1 MIQVVHLELRDA
13 VGKLRLTVATA
24 FASLFPNTRFST
36 IPINRLNG
44 GIIWDTFLI
53 RLNKHYRKYVTSNED
68 GNPVKGQVC
77 SVFHEFATDSDSNL
91 EPPSTQLPASDWK
104 TITEFFVPHWVP
116 PGLRPN
122 EAAHRG
128 NEDLKQMFRLF
139 VPLFIWGYN
148 ECKEW
153 LIFMESRLKGDED
166 VATSSP
172 DRSYVFQFGS
182 ALDVRRHFNERTD
195 QTYQSLIE
203 VVSGAVERAIMNAD
217 SSDWDEAV
225 LHNEHSKLLKK
236 FNIIRKCLNILV
248 DDALLDLLLSHDAMM
263 SLYRRRSTK
272 HGDDSV
278 KSQMESLAAIMGK
291 IDDDDVF
298 SAEDETIL
306 GKKLIEVNNC
316 LRDVDHYH
324 GSNLISTEQRIDSF
338 VEYAFL
344 IRGGSEDNSEQR
356 HDYTILQALLEALI
370 LVWRSHHDHDGGYS
384 SSR

>member
-44 GIIWDTFLI
+44 GIIWDTFLV
-53 RLNKHYRKYVTSNED
+53 RLSKHYHKYVTVED
-68 GNPVKGQVC
+68 NKDGIPVECQGY
-77 SVFHEFATDSDSNL
+77 SVFREFATDSVSGL
-91 EPPSTQLPASDWK
+91 ESPSTEIPASDWK
-104 TITEFFVPHWVP
+104 TITNFFKPHWVP

-122 EAAHRG
+122 EVAHRG

-182 ALDVRRHFNERTD
+182 ALDVRCHFNERTD

-203 VVSGAVERAIMNAD
+203 VVSGAVERAIMNVG
-217 SSDWDEAV
+217 SSDWGEAI

-263 SLYRRRSTK
+263 SLYRRRSIK

-278 KSQMESLAAIMGK
+278 KSQMESLAATMGK
-291 IDDDDVF
+291 IVDDDVF

-324 GSNLISTEQRIDSF
+324 GSDLISTEQRIDSF

-344 IRGGSEDNSEQR
+344 IRVGSEDDPKR
-356 HDYTILQALLEALI
+356 CHDYTILRALLEI
-370 LVWRSHHDHDGGYS
+370 LVWRSHHDGGYS